1 MLTSPGTEAFPSSCV
16 LGFMPLLVYLKAK
29 KPREAQKEKK
39 KKHKKVTKHTVDLS
53 LLMPVKAAASCEVA
67 RSFFFT

>member
-1 MLTSPGTEAFPSSCV
+1 
-16 LGFMPLLVYLKAK
+16 MPLLVYLKAK

-53 LLMPVKAAASCEVA
+53 LLTPVKAAASCAVA